1 MQATLSGP
9 DYSLTGPEM
18 RVADI
23 PFVCDDCRNDIEKA
37 LANKRPHTAIVVSLY
52 GGAFYSWGQGS
63 AEIARTRALGSCL
76 GALQTACMVFA
87 IDGKL
92 VWKENPPDLP
102 PLAWFSHGNDKPLN
116 LSEIK
121 VLSETAR
128 QTIQKIYSSSL
139 GPKAITLGSGGIYG
153 LGIGYGSKPL
163 RDETEAARLA
173 LERCAFLVQA
183 RCRII
188 AVNEKSCCGRENDR
202 SVTAALSSIRS
213 ETTALARERR
223 K

>member
-1 MQATLSGP
+1 
-9 DYSLTGPEM
+9 M

-37 LANKRPHTAIVVSLY
+37 LANKPPHTAIVVSLY
-52 GGAFYSWGQGS
+52 GGSFYSWGQGS

-87 IDGKL
+87 VDGKL

-128 QTIQKIYSSSL
+128 QTIQKIYSSSRVRRL
-139 GPKAITLGSGGIYG
+139 SRWAAAAFTGSGLVTG
-153 LGIGYGSKPL
+153 LN
-163 RDETEAARLA
+163 R
-173 LERCAFLVQA
+173 
-183 RCRII
+183 
-188 AVNEKSCCGRENDR
+188 
-202 SVTAALSSIRS
+202 
-213 ETTALARERR
+213 
-223 K
+223 